1 MTLMTPMRRLHASSL
16 TWRFVAFDALTT
28 PELYELLQL
37 RSEVFVVEQA
47 CVFQDMDGADAQ
59 AMHLLGRRAE
69 GAGEARGQ
77 QGRLLAYA
85 RCFAAGVKFAESS
98 IGRLVTHDSVRG
110 SGAGHVLLQ
119 KAVACL
125 TQQWG
130 AQPIR
135 IGAQARLEGFYQQH
149 GFETTGAPYLE
160 DGIAHIEMLRPA
172 YSISNSVRD

>member
-1 MTLMTPMRRLHASSL
+1 MSSVTPISRLHAASL
-16 TWRFVAFDALTT
+16 TWRFVEFGALTT
-28 PELYELLQL
+28 RELYELLQL

-59 AMHLLGRRAE
+59 AMHLLGRLAE
-69 GAGEARGQ
+69 GPGKQGQ
-77 QGRLLAYA
+77 PGQLVAYA
-85 RCFAAGVKFAESS
+85 RCFAAGIKFAESS
-98 IGRLVTHDSVRG
+98 IGRVVTHDKVRG

-135 IGAQARLEGFYQQH
+135 IGAQARLEAFYKQH
-149 GFETTGAPYLE
+149 GFEATGAPYLE

-172 YSISNSVRD
+172 